1 MRFGLRKSAVTPVE
15 DNTVLSQLMK
25 GRDTRWYAGD
35 LLKINLIIVRIFT
48 TCSIWIDLL
57 TDVLD
62 VPAPHFD
69 E

>member
-48 TCSIWIDLL
+48 PCSMWIDLL
-57 TDVLD
+57 TDILD